1 MRFRCPFCLSLLET
15 LLDNNTPFDCPSCG
29 RKTFVP
35 KSSFEPDCVID
46 DFVIRKKIGRGSIGT
61 VYKAVQL
68 SLEREVALK
77 ILSPELTNTNVTAD
91 FLREAR
97 AAAKL
102 IHTNL
107 VQAFAVG
114 EENGVCFMAMNY
126 INGES
131 LKAKLLREGRLSV
144 DESLHIVQQV
154 AEALHYAWQEA
165 KLIHRDVKPDNI
177 MITTEGIVKL
187 TDLGLAINQSV

>member
-15 LLDNNTPFDCPSCG
+15 SLENNTPFDCPSCG

-35 KSSFEPDCVID
+35 KSSFEPDCGID

-114 EENGVCFMAMNY
+114 EEHFVGTD
-126 INGES
+126 
-131 LKAKLLREGRLSV
+131 LLNALRSVKIYNVVAGR
-144 DESLHIVQQV
+144 
-154 AEALHYAWQEA
+154 
-165 KLIHRDVKPDNI
+165 IHRLQFAFCAGQKF
-177 MITTEGIVKL
+177 
-187 TDLGLAINQSV
+187 